1 MTDRIRREKPQRDD
15 SERRLRQAG
24 RLARILRVLELIQG
38 RGRYSVKDIAAEL
51 ECSERTVF
59 RDLAVLQMAGVPYYH
74 DREAQCLRVRP
85 GFRFPTLNLAEEEL
99 IGQATA
105 DMITSA
111 PGLDITRGSK
121 PTSRKL
127 LATSAEE
134 AASLLQVVE
143 RVTAVLD
150 LKLADHGKHRE
161 MIQTV
166 QWALIRSAKLVG
178 TYKSPYEEKPRRI
191 RLHPYRL
198 CLMKQA
204 WYLIGREEGRDH
216 PRTYRMARWTTL
228 RQIDEPAIVPD
239 DFDLKTYFG
248 NAWCVHRGAPAY
260 DVELRFSL
268 SAATIVRET
277 TWHPTQ
283 AAHPHEDGGVTL
295 TFRVDGLDEIV
306 HWVLGWTGRVAVV
319 QPEELRQRVVAEL
332 RKALALN
339 DGESG
344 SNAPGLGVTKTAAK
358 PSGRATSSG
367 RSSPSEAETTS
378 GDPPQP

>member
-1 MTDRIRREKPQRDD
+1 MTDRIGREKPQRDD
-15 SERRLRQAG
+15 SERRLRQAV

-127 LATSAEE
+127 MATSAEN
-134 AASLLQVVE
+134 AVGLLQVVE
-143 RVTAVLD
+143 RVTSVLD
-150 LKLADHGKHRE
+150 LKLADHGKHHE
-161 MIQTV
+161 MIRTV

-204 WYLIGREEGRDH
+204 WYLIGREEGREH

-239 DFDLKTYFG
+239 DFDLRAYFG
-248 NAWCVHRGAPAY
+248 NAWCVHRGEPTY
-260 DVELRFSL
+260 DVELRFSP

-277 TWHPTQ
+277 NWHPTQ
-283 AAHPHEDGGVTL
+283 VAHPQEDGGVIL

-306 HWVLGWTGRVAVV
+306 HWVLGWTGRVAVI
-319 QPEELRQRVVAEL
+319 QPDELRQRVVAEL
-332 RKALALN
+332 QKALALN
-339 DGESG
+339 DRESP
-344 SNAPGLGVTKTAAK
+344 SNAPRLRVKRTT
-358 PSGRATSSG
+358 GRATSSG

>member
-1 MTDRIRREKPQRDD
+1 MTDRTRREKPRRDD

-24 RLARILRVLELIQG
+24 RFARVLRVLELIQG

-85 GFRFPTLNLAEEEL
+85 GFRFPTLNLADEEL

-105 DMITSA
+105 NMITSA
-111 PGLDITRGSK
+111 PGLDITKGSK

-127 LATSAEE
+127 LTTSAED
-134 AASLLQVVE
+134 AASLLQMIE
-143 RVTAVLD
+143 QVTSVLD
-150 LKLADHGKHRE
+150 LKLADHGKHHE
-161 MIQTV
+161 MIRTV

-204 WYLIGREEGRDH
+204 WYLIGREEGREH
-216 PRTYRMARWTTL
+216 PRTYRIARWTTL

-239 DFDLKTYFG
+239 DFGLKAYFG
-248 NAWCVHRGAPAY
+248 NAWCVHRGEPTY
-260 DVELRFSL
+260 DVELRFSP
-268 SAATIVRET
+268 SAASIVRET
-277 TWHPTQ
+277 NWHPTQ
-283 AAHPHEDGGVTL
+283 VAHPQEDGGVIL

-319 QPEELRQRVVAEL
+319 QPDELRQRVVAEL
-332 RKALALN
+332 QEALALN
-339 DGESG
+339 DGESP
-344 SNAPGLGVTKTAAK
+344 SNAPRLGVKK
-358 PSGRATSSG
+358 PAGRATSSG
-367 RSSPSEAETTS
+367 
-378 GDPPQP
+378 

>member
-1 MTDRIRREKPQRDD
+1 MTERTRHEKPRRDD

-24 RLARILRVLELIQG
+24 RFARVLRVLELIQG
-38 RGRYSVKDIAAEL
+38 RGRYSAKDIAAEL

-85 GFRFPTLNLAEEEL
+85 GFRFPTLNLADEEL

-105 DMITSA
+105 NMITSA
-111 PGLDITRGSK
+111 PGLDITKGSK

-127 LATSAEE
+127 LTTSAED
-134 AASLLQVVE
+134 AASLLQMIE
-143 RVTAVLD
+143 QVTSVLD
-150 LKLADHGKHRE
+150 LKLADHGKHHE
-161 MIQTV
+161 MIRTV

-204 WYLIGREEGRDH
+204 WYLIGREEGREH
-216 PRTYRMARWTTL
+216 PRTYRIARWTTL

-239 DFDLKTYFG
+239 DFGLKAYFG
-248 NAWCVHRGAPAY
+248 NAWCVHRGEPTY
-260 DVELRFSL
+260 DVELRFSP
-268 SAATIVRET
+268 SAASIVRET
-277 TWHPTQ
+277 NWHPTQ
-283 AAHPHEDGGVTL
+283 VAHPQEDGGVIL

-319 QPEELRQRVVAEL
+319 QPDELRQRVVAEL
-332 RKALALN
+332 QEALALN
-339 DGESG
+339 DGESP
-344 SNAPGLGVTKTAAK
+344 SNAPRLGVKK
-358 PSGRATSSG
+358 PAGRATSSG
-367 RSSPSEAETTS
+367 
-378 GDPPQP
+378 